1 MTITA
6 ALLSTGSS
14 SFQHAGRAFSRNS
27 RAIATSTRILSAKPG
42 QAEVVLVGC
51 GAPNRGMGWY
61 HAVQMLEGR
70 LVVPYYELLLLFQFI
85 YLDGSSSWMDGLP
98 YLLEEIRGV
107 TYI

>member
-1 MTITA
+1 MQHQQHKSRIAPLAMTITA

-14 SFQHAGRAFSRNS
+14 SFQHAGRAFLGRSS
-27 RAIATSTRILSAKPG
+27 RAIGTSTRIMSAKQG

-70 LVVPYYELLLLFQFI
+70 LVLLCF
-85 YLDGSSSWMDGLP
+85 
-98 YLLEEIRGV
+98 
-107 TYI
+107 